1 MSGLR
6 GQLLEML
13 IEPGISPED
22 LRRRVIATV
31 QPDDRPQ
38 RMSYEVFLAWADED
52 TCAEWVN
59 GEVIMHSPASDAH
72 QDISGFLE
80 SLLRIFVEARRLGIV
95 RSAPFQMRLARSG
108 REPDLLFL
116 AYEHLERR
124 KGTYLDGPADLVI
137 EIMSPESAARDRGE
151 KFFEYTEAGIPEYWL
166 IDPLREQAEFY
177 QMDAGGRYRP
187 VLPDAEGIYRSKVLS
202 GFWLRIDWLWQLP
215 SVLDVLRQL
224 GVIG

>member
-38 RMSYEVFLAWADED
+38 RMSYEEFLAWADED